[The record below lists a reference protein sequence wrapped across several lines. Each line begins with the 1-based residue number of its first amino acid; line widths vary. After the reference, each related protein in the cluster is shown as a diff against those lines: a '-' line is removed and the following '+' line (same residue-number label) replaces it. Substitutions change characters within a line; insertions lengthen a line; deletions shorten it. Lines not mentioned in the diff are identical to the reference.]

1 MSTMRRV
8 LHLALGLTLISFASA
23 CSHEPRR
30 AIAPSV
36 TAHAVTP
43 PATRASTAGA
53 LTGTWTS
60 PEWGV
65 MRLTQLGTRVFGDY
79 DWAGGQIDGE
89 IVDGRLHF
97 FWWEQVPLGQPYSS
111 APPAHRG
118 DGYFK
123 IEPAKPGSILSGSGS
138 ASITLSGSWRY
149 EVDFSDDDAFAR
161 SKWTATRT
169 ADLPASYQYQPPPFG
184 TPGALAQQ
192 GAGRI
197 Q

>member
-8 LHLALGLTLISFASA
+8 LPLALGLGIMTCASA

-30 AIAPSV
+30 AIAPSAP
-36 TAHAVTP
+36 AHTVTP
-43 PATRASTAGA
+43 TGPVTRSPGP

-60 PEWGV
+60 PEWGI

-138 ASITLSGSWRY
+138 LSLAGSWRY
-149 EVDFSDDDAFAR
+149 EVDFSDDEAFAR

-169 ADLPASYQYQPPPFG
+169 ADLPASYQYQPPPYG
-184 TPGALAQQ
+184 TPGALAQ

>member
-1 MSTMRRV
+1 MRRV
-8 LHLALGLTLISFASA
+8 LPLVLGLGIIASASA
-23 CSHEPRR
+23 CSHQPRR
-30 AIAPSV
+30 AIATGASTP
-36 TAHAVTP
+36 AVTSP
-43 PATRASTAGA
+43 DPVAVATRPGP

-118 DGYFK
+118 DGYFNL
-123 IEPAKPGSILSGSGS
+123 EPGFAGSRLSGSAP
-138 ASITLSGSWRY
+138 ASVTLVGSWRY
-149 EVDFSDDDAFAR
+149 EVDFSDDEAFTR

-169 ADLPASYQYQPPPFG
+169 ADLPATYQYQPPPYG
-184 TPGALAQQ
+184 TPGALALH
-192 GAGRI
+192 GSGRTL
-197 Q
+197 